1 VTTSQHDHTTKVGTK
16 TYRSSKVTD
25 PDPSKAIADAIAAHE
40 KAYHQAPP
48 DPTPPPTPTP
58 PPSTGIPAIPADHE
72 LFLRDFSD
80 GQLVEFRKVTY
91 LDSKPL
97 DGMRY
102 ATDYTHPIEW
112 PKDGDRTYL
121 RERCI
126 RQPNGRYNG
135 TFLTTGGGMGAPT
148 FSMMRGYVEF
158 AFRLPGFGIGVGPW
172 PAPGWLRH
180 DASDGTWSSRELDL
194 AEGMEDGKLRFTLHG
209 FGADQVLASLTP
221 GDIGTKWHTI
231 GAALTD
237 TGTTVTFDGKRVG
250 GTTTVIDR
258 ALSLLT
264 DAKAG
269 FPWQAGTPNAQSPA
283 EFAVELGW
291 VRVTAK
297 IPAGL

>member
-1 VTTSQHDHTTKVGTK
+1 MTTTGSTKSKNPDQGHTHTLAALDAEVARAKAAEAALDARLKALESPVT
-16 TYRSSKVTD
+16 
-25 PDPSKAIADAIAAHE
+25 
-40 KAYHQAPP
+40 PP
-48 DPTPPPTPTP
+48 DPTPPP
-58 PPSTGIPAIPADHE
+58 SSGIPAIPADHE

-80 GQLVEFRKVTY
+80 GTLGQFRKVTY
-91 LDSKPL
+91 LDSKPS

-158 AFRLPGFGIGVGPW
+158 ACRLPGFGIGVGPW
-172 PAPGWLRH
+172 PAPGWMRH
-180 DASDGTWSSRELDL
+180 DASDGQWSSRELDL

-209 FGADQVLASLTP
+209 FGADQVLASLAP

-237 TGTTVTFDGKRVG
+237 TGTIVTFDGKKIG
-250 GTTTVIDR
+250 GTATVIDR

-269 FPWQAGTPNAQSPA
+269 FPWQPGTPNAQSPA

-291 VRVTAK
+291 VRATAK